1 MSALR
6 DFTGER
12 IGRLVVLGRAEDFV
26 QPNGRRRTQW
36 DCVCACGDY
45 LTVLSDNL
53 RKAHTKSC
61 GCLRVDTCSFTGES
75 VAIHR
80 RSRSREWWAWTGAK
94 QRCHNPRCRSYPD
107 YGGRGI
113 KVCAE
118 WLGGFPAFYADM
130 GRALE
135 GMTLERVDVN
145 GDYCKENC
153 VWATSKEQSRNKRNT
168 VRVEFKGTETSLAA
182 LAEAYGITRDLA
194 YDRFCRQGWS
204 IEKTLNTPKR
214 KRND

>member
-1 MSALR
+1 
-6 DFTGER
+6 
-12 IGRLVVLGRAEDFV
+12 
-26 QPNGRRRTQW
+26 
-36 DCVCACGDY
+36 
-45 LTVLSDNL
+45 
-53 RKAHTKSC
+53 
-61 GCLRVDTCSFTGES
+61 
-75 VAIHR
+75 
-80 RSRSREWWAWTGAK
+80 
-94 QRCHNPRCRSYPD
+94 
-107 YGGRGI
+107 
-113 KVCAE
+113 
-118 WLGGFPAFYADM
+118 M